1 MAKPPTMKIQNISLT
16 VLISFILNACF
27 LPSNPFK
34 HVHHDDGYV
43 IKDDFRSNNFG
54 WIEEKTA
61 SHDLFIKNGY
71 YFIHSKDTTFS
82 YTSTSPLNKSFLMGL
97 NSFEV
102 ESAFRLVSGIPE
114 KTEYGFFLVSGILRY
129 DFIIDGEGN
138 GLVYESNGS
147 TGETRLLVEEPI
159 PGFESNAVHKI
170 KVKVSDYAFSFYAGE
185 TLLGKGELN
194 SGSWQD
200 IRLLVSS
207 GTDLMVTFFG
217 IKRI

>member
-1 MAKPPTMKIQNISLT
+1 MKKQNLYLT
-16 VLISFILNACF
+16 VLLSFILNACF

-43 IKDDFRSNNFG
+43 IKDNFLRNNFG
-54 WIEEKTA
+54 WIEEKTV
-61 SHDLFIKNGY
+61 SHDLYIKNGY
-71 YFIHSKDTTFS
+71 YFIHSKDTSFQYS
-82 YTSTSPLNKSFLMGL
+82 STAPLDKSFLMGL

-102 ESAFRLVSGIPE
+102 ESAFRLVSRSPGQ
-114 KTEYGFFLVSGILRY
+114 TQYGFFLVSGILRY

-147 TGETRLLVEEPI
+147 TGETRLMVEEPI
-159 PGFESNAVHKI
+159 PGFESDAVHKI

-185 TLLGKGELN
+185 TLLGEGKLN

-207 GTDLMVTFFG
+207 GTGLMVSFFG